1 MMLELK
7 VNHND
12 FTALLHHKLIFN
24 SMSKFSD
31 KLVVEPLGD
40 GVNWEV
46 YNPFDYQSDTLDT
59 TISIAKGFITDGA
72 SIPRI
77 FWNILDP
84 TGPYFQAAVV
94 HDYLY
99 RCQKFTRHQSDDVLL
114 EGMWVLN
121 CKFREYCVIYVM
133 VRLFGWN
140 AWKRDGK
147 RAIKSDAKI
156 GEKAKKYKF
165 WRHS

>member
-1 MMLELK
+1 
-7 VNHND
+7 
-12 FTALLHHKLIFN
+12 
-24 SMSKFSD
+24 MSKFSD

-46 YNPFDYQSDTLDT
+46 YNPFDYQSDILDI
-59 TISIAKGFITDGA
+59 TISIAKGFISDGA

-99 RCQKFTRHQSDDVLL
+99 RCQRLTRHQSDAVLL
-114 EGMWVLN
+114 EGMWVLH
-121 CKFREYCVIYVM
+121 CKFREYFIIYVM
-133 VRLFGWN
+133 VRLFGWY
-140 AWKRDGK
+140 AWWKDGK
-147 RAIKSDAKI
+147 NLIKSNITVGNKI
-156 GEKAKKYKF
+156 QKYKF
-165 WRHS
+165 WKHT